1 MAGLRDVM
9 AHAVEA
15 RTQSD
20 GVGPQNEQWASSN
33 LPLNTRPRVKRGG
46 GM

>member
-15 RTQSD
+15 RIQGD
-20 GVGPQNEQWASSN
+20 GVGSQNEQWASSN
-33 LPLNTRPRVKRGG
+33 VPLNTRPRVKRGG